1 MSTSRR
7 ARSEYLLNKH
17 NRKIITFLEG
27 RSLIRDAKGR
37 YRESPLVTE
46 KHRNVLRPLFMVL
59 EELMDENVGKDAKN
73 TKGINYSIIQSI
85 IIRSTDLLFIYHI
98 N

>member
-7 ARSEYLLNKH
+7 ARSEYLLNKY

-46 KHRNVLRPLFMVL
+46 KHRKVLRQLLIVL
-59 EELMDENVGKDAKN
+59 EDLIDENEAKGD
-73 TKGINYSIIQSI
+73 KAMRGINE
-85 IIRSTDLLFIYHI
+85 L
-98 N
+98 